1 MAGIAGEHKGSQMKR
16 TIVVGGGQGA
26 GQLVASLRQEGYD
39 GEIMMIGEEPQ
50 LPYQR
55 PPLSKAY
62 LLGELPVERL
72 LVRPEKFYADQNI
85 ETRLAT
91 KVEAIDTVA
100 QTVTLEGG
108 EALAYSDLV
117 LATGSAVRRLSL
129 PGFDQAGVFYLRTM
143 ADVDGIRDALSP
155 GKRLVIIGGGYIGLE
170 VAAVSR
176 KLGLE
181 VTVLEMESRILAR
194 VTTPA
199 MSAFYT
205 QVHTRHG
212 VVIKTEAA
220 AAELLGDGQVT
231 GVRCKDGAEL
241 PADVVIV
248 GVDEPGHEKGALPVD
263 AGDGLPKPG
272 REGAEM
278 IEGSSRYHPAFVDEQ
293 GRKACLLN
301 HRPRVRGAGRGGPA
315 LHVVDEGGVREG
327 GLRQQ
332 RCSQSHQSNSHGGA
346 PSGSSAF

>member
-1 MAGIAGEHKGSQMKR
+1 MKR

-117 LATGSAVRRLSL
+117 LATGSQVRRLSL
-129 PGFDQAGVFYLRTM
+129 PGFDQ
-143 ADVDGIRDALSP
+143 
-155 GKRLVIIGGGYIGLE
+155 
-170 VAAVSR
+170 
-176 KLGLE
+176 
-181 VTVLEMESRILAR
+181 
-194 VTTPA
+194 
-199 MSAFYT
+199 
-205 QVHTRHG
+205 
-212 VVIKTEAA
+212 
-220 AAELLGDGQVT
+220 T
-231 GVRCKDGAEL
+231 GVL
-241 PADVVIV
+241 
-248 GVDEPGHEKGALPVD
+248 
-263 AGDGLPKPG
+263 
-272 REGAEM
+272 
-278 IEGSSRYHPAFVDEQ
+278 
-293 GRKACLLN
+293 
-301 HRPRVRGAGRGGPA
+301 
-315 LHVVDEGGVREG
+315 
-327 GLRQQ
+327 
-332 RCSQSHQSNSHGGA
+332 
-346 PSGSSAF
+346 